1 MADLVLTACEAS
13 SLSHPNYKHSLPTH
27 LPAFPSLAPLT
38 LSIISLSSGM
48 AVTKSVSVI
57 AAACRSNGIGNK
69 GSLPWRLKQ
78 EMEFFT
84 RITSQ
89 TEDGEKKNAVVMG
102 RKTWESIPAKYRP
115 LEKRVNVI
123 LSASL
128 DRVPVGADLLFSSL
142 DSCLLSLQAN
152 HAIERIFVIGGQQ
165 VYADA
170 INSLLC
176 QRIYLTRIDADFECD
191 TFFPAFDTD
200 VYAEVTDAS
209 VPSDVQQENG
219 IKYRFHVYDRLPS
232 SA

>member
-13 SLSHPNYKHSLPTH
+13 SPVLTQTLSLPTH
-27 LPAFPSLAPLT
+27 FPAFPSLALIT
-38 LSIISLSSGM
+38 LSLISSSTGM
-48 AVTKSVSVI
+48 AVTKPVAAI

-78 EMEFFT
+78 EMAFFT
-84 RITSQ
+84 RITSH
-89 TEDGEKKNAVVMG
+89 TEDREKKNAVVMG
-102 RKTWESIPAKYRP
+102 RKTWESIPVKYRP
-115 LEKRVNVI
+115 LEKRVNVV
-123 LSASL
+123 LSARL
-128 DRVPVGADLLFSSL
+128 DHVPVGADLLFSSL
-142 DSCLLSLQAN
+142 DVCLQSLQSN
-152 HAIERIFVIGGQQ
+152 QAIERIFVIGGQQ

-170 INSLLC
+170 INSPLC

-191 TFFPAFDTD
+191 TFFPAFDPD

-209 VPSDVQQENG
+209 VPSDEQQENG